1 MVIDF
6 HAALG
11 KFMDQAPKGE
21 VTLRPIKKPVAVHST

>member
-6 HAALG
+6 HATLG

-21 VTLRPIKKPVAVHST
+21 VTLRPLKKPVALNPA